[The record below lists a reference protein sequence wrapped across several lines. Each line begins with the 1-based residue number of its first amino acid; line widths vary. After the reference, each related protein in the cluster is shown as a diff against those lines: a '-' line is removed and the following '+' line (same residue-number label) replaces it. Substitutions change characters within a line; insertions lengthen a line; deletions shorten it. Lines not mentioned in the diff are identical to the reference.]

1 MWIKGLSFVTLCF
14 SVCVTY
20 GELIVGALDARSRV
34 PRSSPQGSLYYVLR
48 QENLLSQG
56 LSPPTSIRDQARG
69 QDDRLDID
77 ILSRSIK
84 TQKKNEADIRS
95 S

>member
-1 MWIKGLSFVTLCF
+1 MNVTTFLNTKCHLVVNGCNLLMY
-14 SVCVTY
+14 SHVR
-20 GELIVGALDARSRV
+20 I
-34 PRSSPQGSLYYVLR
+34 LR
-48 QENLLSQG
+48 QDNLLSQG
-56 LSPPTSIRDQARG
+56 LSPPTSISDQARA